1 MLRSLAVAALLACP
15 ALWVM
20 SGAAVCLGEDWRQ
33 WRGPAGDGVSG
44 ERGLPQRWTREQNV
58 VWRVEL
64 PGPGNSTPVISGDR
78 IFLTQPPA
86 EKAQRSLL
94 CLDVQSG
101 QTVWSRTVE
110 WLGADPTHSTNPMCS
125 SSAVTDGE
133 RVIAWFGSAGLHC
146 WDVEGRLQWSR
157 DLGVQQHIWG
167 YGSSPV
173 IAEGRVYL
181 NFGPGENSALY
192 ALDVKTGE
200 VLWQRAEPLD
210 RDGTAE
216 AKFQSADYTGS
227 WSTPVIRTLA
237 GRSQLLLSVPFRV
250 RSFDPVDGRE
260 LWVCEGTNALCYTSP
275 LVHGDSVIAM
285 GGYNGMAICVR
296 ADGSGDVTGSHRVWR
311 HPKTQQRIGS
321 GVVHDGH
328 IYIHNDPGI
337 VECFDVVTGELK
349 WEQRLSG
356 PGGKG
361 TNWSSVTVTADAVC
375 YSLNQSGDCFVWRA
389 APGGYEQIAVN
400 SLGESSNSS
409 AAISNGRLFLR
420 THKALWCLGNKE

>member
-1 MLRSLAVAALLACP
+1 MVRSRRGSVCLISPV
-15 ALWVM
+15 LWVLC
-20 SGAAVCLGEDWRQ
+20 GAAVCLSDDWLQ
-33 WRGPAGDGVSG
+33 WRGASGDGVST
-44 ERGLPQRWTREQNV
+44 EVGLPQTWSREKGV

-64 PGPGNSTPVISGDR
+64 PAAGNSTPVIAGDR
-78 IFLTQPPA
+78 IFLTQPSA
-86 EKAQRSLL
+86 EKAQRGLL

-101 QTVWSRTVE
+101 KTIWSRTVE
-110 WLGADPTHSTNPMCS
+110 WSGPDPTHSTNPVCS

-133 RVIAWFGSAGLHC
+133 RVLAWFGAAGLHC
-146 WDVEGRLQWSR
+146 WDVEGRLLWSR

-173 IAEGRVYL
+173 IADGRVYL

-192 ALDVKTGE
+192 ALDVKSGE

-250 RSFDPVDGRE
+250 RSFDPADGRE

-275 LVHGDSVIAM
+275 LVHADSVIA
-285 GGYNGMAICVR
+285 
-296 ADGSGDVTGSHRVWR
+296 DGDGDVTGSQRVWR

-321 GVVHDGH
+321 GVVYGGH

-337 VECFDVVTGELK
+337 VECFDALTGELK

-361 TNWSSVTVTADAVC
+361 TNWSSVTVTGDGVC
-375 YSLNQSGDCFVWRA
+375 YTLNQSGDCFVWRA
-389 APGGYEQIAVN
+389 SPGGYEQIAVN

-409 AAISNGRLFLR
+409 VAISNGRLFLR
-420 THKALWCLGNKE
+420 THQALWCVGR

>member
-1 MLRSLAVAALLACP
+1 MVRSRRGFVCLISPV
-15 ALWVM
+15 LWVLCD
-20 SGAAVCLGEDWRQ
+20 ATVCLSDDWLQ
-33 WRGPAGDGVSG
+33 WRGASGDGVST
-44 ERGLPQRWTREQNV
+44 EVGLPQTWSREKGV

-64 PGPGNSTPVISGDR
+64 PAAGNSTPVIAGDR
-78 IFLTQPPA
+78 IFLTQPSA
-86 EKAQRSLL
+86 EKAQRGLL

-101 QTVWSRTVE
+101 KTIWSRTVE
-110 WLGADPTHSTNPMCS
+110 WSGPDPTHSTNPVCS

-133 RVIAWFGSAGLHC
+133 RVLAWFGSAGLHC
-146 WDVEGRLQWSR
+146 WDVEGRLLWSR
-157 DLGVQQHIWG
+157 DLGVQRHIWG

-173 IAEGRVYL
+173 IADGRVYL

-192 ALDVKTGE
+192 ALDVKSGE
-200 VLWQRAEPLD
+200 VLWQR
-210 RDGTAE
+210 
-216 AKFQSADYTGS
+216 ADYTGS

-250 RSFDPVDGRE
+250 RSFDPADGRE

-275 LVHGDSVIAM
+275 LVHADSVIAM
-285 GGYNGMAICVR
+285 GGYNGMTVCVR
-296 ADGSGDVTGSHRVWR
+296 ADGDGDVTGSQRVWR

-321 GVVHDGH
+321 GVVYGGH

-337 VECFDVVTGELK
+337 VECFDALTGELK

-361 TNWSSVTVTADAVC
+361 TNWSSVTVTGDGVC
-375 YSLNQSGDCFVWRA
+375 YTLNQSGDCFVWRA
-389 APGGYEQIAVN
+389 SPGGFEQIAVN

-409 AAISNGRLFLR
+409 VAISNGRLFLR
-420 THKALWCLGNKE
+420 THQALWCVGR